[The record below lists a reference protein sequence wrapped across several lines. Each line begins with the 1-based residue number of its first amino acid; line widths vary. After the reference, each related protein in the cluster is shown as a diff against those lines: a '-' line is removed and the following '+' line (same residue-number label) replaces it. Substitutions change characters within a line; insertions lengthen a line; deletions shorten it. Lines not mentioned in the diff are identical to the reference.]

1 MRQHILYLSLC
12 VVGLAPCS
20 VAAQNAA
27 SNATV
32 VAITKSD
39 IEAVLRH
46 VGAEGAGT
54 DRQIKVV
61 DLGKYNVAV
70 GVLRRGPSKEG
81 APVSAI
87 SHTHVTEVYYVISG
101 GGTLVTGGTMLNP
114 QPLPPS
120 GELVRIAV
128 GTSFTGAFQGGDR
141 MTVAAGDVV
150 VIPAGVPHG
159 FTDVKEQVTYLS
171 IRPDPDHVLPA
182 GYVHPA
188 IRK

>member
-1 MRQHILYLSLC
+1 MRQLIVCTLLC
-12 VVGLAPCS
+12 AGLLPGAAMAQTTAP
-20 VAAQNAA
+20 NAG
-27 SNATV
+27 V
-32 VAITKSD
+32 VAITKAD
-39 IEAVLRH
+39 IETVLKH
-46 VGAEGAGT
+46 VGTEGAGV

-70 GVLRRGPSKEG
+70 GVLRRGASKEG
-81 APVSAI
+81 APVNAI

-114 QPLPPS
+114 QPLPAS

-150 VIPAGVPHG
+150 IIPAGVPHG

-171 IRPDPDHVLPA
+171 IRPDPEHVLPA